1 MRNKNSKIKCVLGQ
15 LSKRD
20 GTVYSNTECHS
31 YRKSANDS
39 ILSPNEK
46 KTHNNSGEI
55 HTDEKDLLNN
65 NVLLHEES
73 SDSSK
78 SSIRFSKSTTKESK
92 PREMKEQNIEF
103 LSTSKQSNGQ
113 SQTKEK
119 SVIILGDSMV
129 RHLNGYEISRKL
141 PSKCKVYVRK
151 FHAAQT
157 RCMKDYLKPS

>member
-1 MRNKNSKIKCVLGQ
+1 
-15 LSKRD
+15 
-20 GTVYSNTECHS
+20 
-31 YRKSANDS
+31 
-39 ILSPNEK
+39 
-46 KTHNNSGEI
+46 
-55 HTDEKDLLNN
+55 
-65 NVLLHEES
+65 
-73 SDSSK
+73 
-78 SSIRFSKSTTKESK
+78 
-92 PREMKEQNIEF
+92 MKEQNIEF

-151 FHAAQT
+151 FPAAKT